1 MLRVEIHDA
10 DGSMVMRLYGRL
22 TGEYA
27 EQIRMLVTRCNPETR
42 LVLDL
47 TDLIFVD
54 AAGEEALAAFG
65 QQHGEFVAETLYAK
79 NLCERLQLPIARGRR
94 RRREVKGPQSVD
106 TH

>member
-27 EQIRMLVTRCNPETR
+27 EQVRMLVTRCNPETR

-47 TDLIFVD
+47 TELTFVD

-65 QQHGEFVAETLYAK
+65 QQHGEFIAENVYARH
-79 NLCERLQLPIARGRR
+79 LCERLQLPVAQSRR
-94 RRREVKGPQSVD
+94 RMREKKACSSTD
-106 TH
+106 